1 MKATRI
7 HLQWSPGFS
16 AESYGAGVSL
26 HSHTLH
32 SRESLDLFY
41 RAAGHSALLRMA
53 LGHTE
58 RRVRTVYGMEL
69 DLGKGWWTPPLAPL
83 DAYTVE
89 FDQIQNLGLKP
100 IVSLTDHDDIEAP
113 ISLQA
118 IDATRKVPVSVEWTV
133 PLQNTFVHL
142 GVHNLPALRARSI
155 MSRLREFTAKPS
167 SRVLREL
174 LSGLHSNPGTLIVFN
189 HPMWDEKG
197 VGFEMHRA
205 AVLELLGRCGEF
217 IDAFELNGLRPWSEN
232 RQAILLGQ
240 AWSKPLISGG
250 DRHAI
255 EPNAVLNLTRAR
267 TFSEFAAEI
276 RSGQSDVLITPR
288 YREGHVT
295 RIIQNVMDVLGT
307 YDAHGLGWR
316 EWPDRVFY
324 QMDDGAVK
332 SLAQIWGS
340 DPPVPARALSGGLR
354 LAGRTPLRRALR
366 AVTAR
371 AHSIA
376 P

>member
-1 MKATRI
+1 MD
-7 HLQWSPGFS
+7 
-16 AESYGAGVSL
+16 
-26 HSHTLH
+26 
-32 SRESLDLFY
+32 LDL
-41 RAAGHSALLRMA
+41 
-53 LGHTE
+53 E
-58 RRVRTVYGMEL
+58 
-69 DLGKGWWTPPLAPL
+69 KGWWTPPLAPL

-89 FDQIQNLGLKP
+89 FDPIHNLGLKP
-100 IVSLTDHDDIEAP
+100 MVSLTDHDDIEAP
-113 ISLQA
+113 MSLQA

-155 MSRLREFTAKPS
+155 LSRLKEFTAKPS
-167 SRVLREL
+167 SDLLKEL

-205 AVLELLGRCGEF
+205 AILELLGQCGEF
-217 IDAFELNGLRPWSEN
+217 IDALELNGLRPWSEN
-232 RQAILLGQ
+232 RQAMLLGQ
-240 AWSKPLISGG
+240 AWSKPVISGG

-255 EPNAVLNLTRAR
+255 EPNAVLNLTRAL

-276 RSGQSDVLITPR
+276 RSGHSDVLITPR
-288 YREGHVT
+288 YREAHAT
-295 RIIQNVMDVLGT
+295 RILQNIMDVLGT
-307 YDAHGLGWR
+307 YEAHGLGWR

-324 QMDDGAVK
+324 QMDDSAVK

-340 DPPVPARALSGGLR
+340 DPPLPARALSGGLR
-354 LAGRTPLRRALR
+354 FAGRTPLRQALR
-366 AVTAR
+366 AVAAR

-376 P
+376 L